1 MYLRIPALLLLAT
14 FALANVACMAMEE
27 GTYAVPGTPAPA
39 PSPPPL
45 PFAPQMAPV
54 AAARPAVL
62 PTPSLPASMITT
74 PPVVSTECGD
84 VKATNL
90 GAARSVTADGKLGS
104 PQDVPGLRPFVL
116 LPPREDEALRKKIV
130 DRLEDNLG
138 DFAVVVK
145 DLQTG
150 RGVAIN
156 SEWTYYTA
164 SLFKVYVMLEVM
176 HQEALG
182 LLKLTDEVTITPYYD
197 AQSVGP
203 RLTALCQRLTIRQAL
218 EAMMARS
225 DNSVAVLLQDLVGS
239 GNINASMVSLGLK
252 NSHFLSEDLPTSA
265 ADLAKVLEGIG
276 RYQAVSKSASEEMVR
291 LLSLEQFDNGLRA
304 GTPPGLRLAHKTGN
318 YAGVTHDAGIVY
330 GPSGAYVVVV
340 LSDGANAS
348 AVTKDIATI
357 VFDHFSAM
365 SPVAVATPRR

>member
-1 MYLRIPALLLLAT
+1 VFPRIPALFVFATLAMV
-14 FALANVACMAMEE
+14 NVACMAMEE
-27 GTYAVPGTPAPA
+27 GTYQVPGTPAPA
-39 PSPPPL
+39 PKPP
-45 PFAPQMAPV
+45 MPV
-54 AAARPAVL
+54 APPMAQVSSARPAVL
-62 PTPSLPASMITT
+62 PTPSLPASTSSN
-74 PPVVSTECGD
+74 PPVISSDCGVSTSS
-84 VKATNL
+84 
-90 GAARSVTADGKLGS
+90 AARLTSEGRIAS
-104 PQDVPGLRPFVL
+104 PQNVPGMRPFVL
-116 LPPREDEALRKKIV
+116 LPVREDAALRKKIV
-130 DRLEDNLG
+130 DRLGDNLG
-138 DFAVVVK
+138 DFGVVVK
-145 DLQTG
+145 DLNTG
-150 RGVAIN
+150 RGISIN
-156 SEWTYYTA
+156 SEWTYFTA

-182 LLKLTDEVTITPYYD
+182 LLKLTDEVTITSYYD

-304 GTPPGLRLAHKTGN
+304 GTPPGLRIAHKTGN
-318 YAGVTHDAGIVY
+318 YQGVTHDAGIVY
-330 GPSGAYVVVV
+330 GPAGPYLIVV
-340 LSDGANAS
+340 LSDGAS
-348 AVTKDIATI
+348 PTGVTKDIATI
-357 VFDHFSAM
+357 VFDHFGAT
-365 SPVAVATPRR
+365 SPVARTP

>member
-1 MYLRIPALLLLAT
+1 
-14 FALANVACMAMEE
+14 MAMKE
-27 GTYAVPGTPAPA
+27 GTYEVPGTPVSAPTAPA
-39 PSPPPL
+39 MPIMPPTVPL
-45 PFAPQMAPV
+45 APV
-54 AAARPAVL
+54 AAARPVVL
-62 PTPSLPASMITT
+62 PTPVVAALSSN
-74 PPVVSTECGD
+74 PPVISGECGD
-84 VKATNL
+84 VKAGSP
-90 GAARSVTADGKLGS
+90 GAARTVSADGRLG
-104 PQDVPGLRPFVL
+104 PVQDVPGMRPFVL
-116 LPPREDEALRKKIV
+116 LPEREDAALRKKIV
-130 DRLEDNLG
+130 DRLDDQLG

-150 RGVAIN
+150 RTVSVN
-156 SEWTYYTA
+156 SDWTYYTA

-203 RLTALCQRLTIRQAL
+203 RLTSLCQRLTIRQAL

-252 NSHFLSEDLPTSA
+252 QSNFLSEDLPTSA

-276 RYQAVSKSASEEMVR
+276 RGQAVSKSASEEMVR

-304 GTPPGLRLAHKTGN
+304 GTPAGLKVAHKTGN
-318 YAGVTHDAGIVY
+318 YLGVTHDAGIVY
-330 GPSGAYVVVV
+330 GPSGAYVIVV

-348 AVTKDIATI
+348 AVTKDVASI
-357 VFDHFSAM
+357 VFDYFGASSA
-365 SPVAVATPRR
+365 VAAATPRAR

>member
-1 MYLRIPALLLLAT
+1 
-14 FALANVACMAMEE
+14 MEE
-27 GTYAVPGTPAPA
+27 GTYEVPGTPAPA
-39 PSPPPL
+39 PRVPQL
-45 PFAPQMAPV
+45 PQVAP
-54 AAARPAVL
+54 AAAVRPGAIA
-62 PTPSLPASMITT
+62 TPALSGASIGN
-74 PPVVSTECGD
+74 PPVISNDCAD
-84 VKATNL
+84 ASRSSL
-90 GAARSVTADGKLGS
+90 GATRTVSSDGKLGAV
-104 PQDVPGLRPFVL
+104 QDVPGLRPFVL
-116 LPPREDEALRKKIV
+116 LPAREDAVLRKKIV
-130 DRLEDNLG
+130 DRIGDQRG

-150 RGVAIN
+150 RGVSIN
-156 SEWTYYTA
+156 SEWTYFTA

-225 DNSVAVLLQDLVGS
+225 DNAVAVLLQDLVGS
-239 GNINASMVSLGLK
+239 GNINASMLSLGLK
-252 NSHFLSEDLPTSA
+252 NSHFMSEELPTSA

-276 RYQAVSKSASEEMVR
+276 RGQAVSKSASEEMVR

-318 YAGVTHDAGIVY
+318 YQGVTHDAGIVY
-330 GPSGAYVVVV
+330 GPSGAYVIVV
-340 LSDGANAS
+340 LSDGANPT

-357 VFDHFSAM
+357 VFDHFGASSSAI
-365 SPVAVATPRR
+365 AVATPRGR